1 MSNIHITKISEQ
13 QINYFLDIFKFYD
26 YRLLSEI
33 KKKDKI
39 LNGKFLLQRFSR
51 ISFLLIILN
60 YFIFMT
66 EETIFLDSWVEWWYA
81 CEIE

>member
-13 QINYFLDIFKFYD
+13 QINYYIFKFYD

-39 LNGKFLLQRFSR
+39 LNGKFLHQRFSR

>member
-51 ISFLLIILN
+51 IS
-60 YFIFMT
+60 
-66 EETIFLDSWVEWWYA
+66 
-81 CEIE
+81 

>member
-51 ISFLLIILN
+51 ISFLLIVST
-60 YFIFMT
+60 FKT
-66 EETIFLDSWVEWWYA
+66 
-81 CEIE
+81 

>member
-39 LNGKFLLQRFSR
+39 LNRKFLHQRFSR
-51 ISFLLIILN
+51 ISFLLIVST
-60 YFIFMT
+60 FKT
-66 EETIFLDSWVEWWYA
+66 
-81 CEIE
+81 

>member
-39 LNGKFLLQRFSR
+39 LNGKFLHQRFSR
-51 ISFLLIILN
+51 ISFLLIVST
-60 YFIFMT
+60 FKT
-66 EETIFLDSWVEWWYA
+66 
-81 CEIE
+81 